1 MLKPKIQYTE
11 NLNIIYHNFEENY
24 WEMLVLKSMLMAALT
39 YAAWRDGASTEAS

>member
-1 MLKPKIQYTE
+1 MLKLKIQYNK
-11 NLNIIYHNFEENY
+11 NLNIIYHNFKMN